1 MKKLTTPLLNRALA
15 AVFALSFCFVGGF
28 HEYTACLFGLLLA
41 ALLIWYL
48 AANPRL
54 ELKKNSALLAV
65 FSAVV
70 LYGVNALWA
79 VDPGMALIGFFK
91 FLPVLLFVVLLQL
104 GGGKALLIGILP
116 EIMAVM
122 AVLSAVGSVIP
133 GLESFF
139 LVADRLAGFLQY
151 PNTFALLLLVSQLI
165 VVSRKRLT
173 VRNCVVFA
181 VLLLGILYSGSRTVF
196 LLTVGANLVLAF
208 LVTKGKK
215 RLALLCAVVG
225 AAIAVVAAAL
235 LTGSDVLGRFLRFS
249 FLESTFAGRLLYFWD
264 AIPLI
269 LKHPF
274 GIGYW
279 GYYYAQQSVQT
290 GVYSTAFVH
299 NDFLQMMLDVGWI
312 PCVCLVVAMVK
323 SAISK
328 NTPLVHKVILGVLF
342 LHSCFDF
349 DLQYLSAFFV
359 LLLFLD
365 HGGEKTLVFR
375 KTGGLKGTLAGLGL
389 ASVYIGVALLLPQ
402 LGLHQQARTMY
413 PWNTVNNTVLLT
425 KATNLQEGNSLADEI
440 LEQNDQVNLAYS
452 MRARYAY
459 STGDFRLLMD
469 TKKEIFERFPFQ
481 YAEYEEYCRM
491 LVMGISLY
499 EQSGDEASAQIC
511 REELISTRK
520 AVEALADRQ
529 SLLGKVIKDQPTTK
543 LPEDLNTYIDELLP

>member
-1 MKKLTTPLLNRALA
+1 MKKFTIPLFNRALA

-28 HEYTACLFGLLLA
+28 HEYTACLFGVLLA

-116 EIMAVM
+116 EIMAAM

-165 VVSRKRLT
+165 VVSRKRFT
-173 VRNCVVFA
+173 VRNCAVAV

-196 LLTVGANLVLAF
+196 LLTVGANLALAF

-249 FLESTFAGRLLYFWD
+249 FLESTFAGRLLYFRD

-269 LKHPF
+269 LKYPF
-274 GIGYW
+274 GLGYW

-299 NDFLQMMLDVGWI
+299 NDFLQLMLDVGWI

-323 SAISK
+323 AAISK

-349 DLQYLSAFFV
+349 DLQYLSVFFV

-365 HGGEKTLVFR
+365 HGGEKQLVFR
-375 KTGGLKGTLAGLGL
+375 KTGGVKWTLAGLGL

-402 LGLHQQARTMY
+402 LGMHQQARAMY

-425 KATNLQEGNSLADEI
+425 KADTLQEGNALADEM
-440 LEQNDQVNLAYS
+440 LEQNDSVNLAYS

-459 STGDFRLLMD
+459 SAGDFRLLMD

-520 AVEALADRQ
+520 AVEALADRL
-529 SLLGKVIKDQPTTK
+529 SLLGRVIKDQPTTK

>member
-225 AAIAVVAAAL
+225 VAILVVTAAL

-274 GIGYW
+274 GLGYW

-328 NTPLVHKVILGVLF
+328 NTPLGHKVILGVLF

-469 TKKEIFERFPFQ
+469 TKKELFERFPFQ

-520 AVEALADRQ
+520 AVEALADRL
-529 SLLGKVIKDQPTTK
+529 SLLGRVIKDQPTTK

>member
-48 AANPRL
+48 VANPRL
-54 ELKKNSALLAV
+54 EIKKNVALLAV
-65 FSAVV
+65 FSAVL
-70 LYGVNALWA
+70 LYAVSMFWA

-91 FLPVLLFVVLLQL
+91 FLPVLFFVVLLQL
-104 GGGKALLIGILP
+104 GGGKALLISILP
-116 EIMAVM
+116 EIMAAM
-122 AVLSAVGSVIP
+122 AALSAVGSLIP
-133 GLESFF
+133 GLEDFF

-225 AAIAVVAAAL
+225 VAILVVTAAL

-274 GIGYW
+274 GLGYW

-365 HGGEKTLVFR
+365 HGGEKQLVFR

-491 LVMGISLY
+491 LGMGISLY